1 MQIEKLVVAAIQM
14 VSSAHLQDNL
24 TRASTLIA
32 QASQQGAKLI
42 LLPEYFCMM
51 GMHDKDKFAIRERL
65 NQIDEKKSYL
75 NTSANIQHPKGV
87 IPSPCTPIQNM
98 LASQAA
104 KHGIWLIGG
113 TIPLVSD
120 DDPNKVRN
128 TSLVYTPQGQLFG
141 IYDKIH
147 LFRYNST
154 PSLDIKKIANDAT
167 VPQSTQ
173 ANVKGTT
180 VFDETRTIVPG
191 KNPVALTLAM
201 QSGTLRLG
209 LSICYDLRFPELYR
223 QLNAHE
229 PLDLIVIPAAFTD
242 TTGKAHWE
250 ILLRARAIENQCYV
264 LAAAQGGY
272 HQNGRHTWGH
282 SMLISPWGE
291 IIAQHAEGEGIAIGE
306 IDANYLAMIRAQLPA
321 LQHRLL

>member
-1 MQIEKLVVAAIQM
+1 MYTKKLVVAAIQM
-14 VSSAHLQDNL
+14 VSSSHLQDNL
-24 TRASTLIA
+24 TRASALIT
-32 QASQQGAKLI
+32 QAAQQGAQLV

-51 GMHDKDKFAIRERL
+51 GMRDEDKLAIRERL
-65 NQIDEKKSYL
+65 NKNTEKE
-75 NTSANIQHPKGV
+75 
-87 IPSPCTPIQNM
+87 PSLKAPTPHQAITTPSLCTPIQDM

-120 DDPNKVRN
+120 DDSHKMRN

-147 LFRYNST
+147 LFRYNSA
-154 PSLDIKKIANDAT
+154 PSLDVKKITSD
-167 VPQSTQ
+167 
-173 ANVKGTT
+173 KTT
-180 VFDETRTIVPG
+180 PEPTYSNAKEITSFDETRTIIPG
-191 KNPVALTLAM
+191 KTPVALTLTMPSCA
-201 QSGTLRLG
+201 LRVG

-223 QLNAHE
+223 QLNAHM
-229 PLDLIVIPAAFTD
+229 PLDLIVIPAAFTY

-264 LAAAQGGY
+264 LAAAQGG
-272 HQNGRHTWGH
+272 HHENGRRTWGH
-282 SMLISPWGE
+282 SMIVSPWGE
-291 IIAQHAEGEGIAIGE
+291 IIAQHAEGEGIVIGE
-306 IDANYLAMIRAQLPA
+306 IDGNYLATIRTQLPA

>member
-1 MQIEKLVVAAIQM
+1 MYTKKLVVAAIQM
-14 VSSAHLQDNL
+14 VSSSHLQDNL
-24 TRASTLIA
+24 TRASALIT
-32 QASQQGAKLI
+32 QAAQQGAQLV

-51 GMHDKDKFAIRERL
+51 GMRDEDKLAIRERL
-65 NQIDEKKSYL
+65 NKNTEKE
-75 NTSANIQHPKGV
+75 
-87 IPSPCTPIQNM
+87 PSLKAPTPHQAITTPSLCTPIQDM

-120 DDPNKVRN
+120 DDSHKMRN

-147 LFRYNST
+147 LFRYNSA
-154 PSLDIKKIANDAT
+154 PSLDVKKITSD
-167 VPQSTQ
+167 
-173 ANVKGTT
+173 KTT
-180 VFDETRTIVPG
+180 PEPTYSNAKEIASFDETRTIIPG
-191 KNPVALTLAM
+191 KTPVALTLTMPSCA
-201 QSGTLRLG
+201 LRVG

-223 QLNAHE
+223 QLNAHM
-229 PLDLIVIPAAFTD
+229 PLDLIVIPAAFTY

-264 LAAAQGGY
+264 LAAAQGG
-272 HQNGRHTWGH
+272 HHENGRRTWGH
-282 SMLISPWGE
+282 SMIVSPWGE
-291 IIAQHAEGEGIAIGE
+291 IIAQHAEGEGIVIGE
-306 IDANYLAMIRAQLPA
+306 IDGNYLATIRTQLPA